1 MGRPSGPSTKTVDNE
16 LFLHCPCGGALHTRT
31 ARNSPSVGA
40 PSTVHLLTAVC
51 IVARAGFCCASSVA
65 PSPTSPLNAEAS
77 PTHGTPPSPSAAP
90 VSPTY
95 PNPCTLDTRNL
106 CRAMLAQPHNPPARP
121 QLTPLASRTLG
132 RRNTPRRA
140 AKPKAIGACARA
152 RRHRTG
158 TRHGGSCSRLPGAG
172 RPRTVLLTA
181 PASIGVGG
189 RCVYGA
195 LTRGGQAAAGWSS
208 APLRSRVQ

>member
-1 MGRPSGPSTKTVDNE
+1 
-16 LFLHCPCGGALHTRT
+16 
-31 ARNSPSVGA
+31 
-40 PSTVHLLTAVC
+40 VHLLTAAC
-51 IVARAGFCCASSVA
+51 IVARAGVCCASSAA

-106 CRAMLAQPHNPPARP
+106 CRAMLAQPRNPPARP

-140 AKPKAIGACARA
+140 AKPKAVGACARA

-158 TRHGGSCSRLPGAG
+158 TRHGGSCSRLPG

-189 RCVYGA
+189 VCMEHAR
-195 LTRGGQAAAGWSS
+195 QAAAGWSS